1 MYNSDIKIILVD
13 AVDCFVS
20 DKGEIFKEM
29 QILLDS
35 YSNKKIIL
43 TNAPDDM
50 FEGFGLNRV
59 PYEVFTLRKNPM
71 KTDPKYFEVMLNHF
85 NLKASD
91 VVYFEHNPE
100 AVESARKAGITSYL
114 YDHIKRDLG
123 TLKIFLNSNI

>member
-1 MYNSDIKIILVD
+1 MKIILVD

-20 DKGEIFKEM
+20 DKGDIFTEM
-29 QILLDS
+29 QSLLDS
-35 YSNKKIIL
+35 YPNRKIIL

-85 NLKASD
+85 DLKASD
-91 VVYFEHNPE
+91 VIYFEHSPE
-100 AVESARKAGITSYL
+100 AVESARKSGITSYL

-123 TLKIFLNSNI
+123 ALKIFLDSSI